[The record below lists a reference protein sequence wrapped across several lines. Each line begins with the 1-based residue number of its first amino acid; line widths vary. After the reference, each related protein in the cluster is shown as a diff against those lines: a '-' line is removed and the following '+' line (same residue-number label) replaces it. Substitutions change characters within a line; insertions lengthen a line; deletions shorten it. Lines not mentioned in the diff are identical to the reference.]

1 MVSGYLH
8 PLYAESLSEY
18 GTPRHLTRCGA
29 WILQRPVAGFP
40 YFDAMGCYPLFSCQD
55 WSKLPLDLQDLDE
68 DVVALSVV
76 TDPFGNYDMPY
87 LQHSFIDVVKP
98 FKRHF
103 VIDLDHPLQSFV
115 SKHHLRNSNKARQV
129 LEMENC
135 EYPAIFLDDWTSL
148 YDTLIERH
156 NITGI
161 TKFSKA
167 SFAKQVNVP
176 GLVAFRA
183 VHNGNTVGMLL
194 WLVQGDVG
202 YYHLGAYNPLGY
214 EMRASFALFWF
225 AIEYFANLGL
235 HWLSIGAGAGVGSE
249 EKDGLTRFKK
259 GWSTGTRTA
268 YFCGRIFNHARY
280 QEIVLEKGIPATD
293 YFPAYRLGEFV

>member
-1 MVSGYLH
+1 MISGYLH
-8 PLYAESLSEY
+8 PLYAEALSEY
-18 GTPRHLTRCGA
+18 GTPRYLTRCGA
-29 WILQRPVAGFP
+29 WILQRQVAGFP
-40 YFDAMGCYPLFSCQD
+40 YFDAMGCYPFFSCQD
-55 WSKLPLDLQDLDE
+55 WSKLPLDLQDLGE

-98 FKRHF
+98 FKQHF
-103 VIDLDHPLQSFV
+103 VIDLNRPFESYV
-115 SKHHLRNSNKARQV
+115 SKHHLRNASKARRV
-129 LEMENC
+129 LEVEMC
-135 EYPAIFLDDWTSL
+135 DPPTIFLDDWTNL

-156 NITGI
+156 HITGI

-167 SFAKQVNVP
+167 SFAKQLNVP

-183 VHNGNTVGMLL
+183 VYNGNIVGMLL

-202 YYHLGAYNPLGY
+202 YYHLGAYNSLGY
-214 EMRASFALFWF
+214 EIRASFALFWF
-225 AIEYFANLGL
+225 AIEYFANSDLS
-235 HWLSIGAGAGVGSE
+235 WLSIGAGAGIGNE
-249 EKDGLTRFKK
+249 ETDGLTRFKK

-268 YFCGRIFNHARY
+268 YFCGRIFDHAKY
-280 QEIVLEKGIPATD
+280 QEIVIEKSIPATD